1 MTLLE
6 VVELTKRFGGIIAV
20 NNVSFKIE
28 KGEIVGLIGPNGSG
42 KTTLVNLIS
51 GYYKPDG
58 RRIIFEERDITNLP
72 PEKRAK
78 LGISRTFQNPRVVES
93 MTALLNVAYAI
104 LGTRGE
110 KMSLAEAGA
119 EAMYYLEIFDLLKK
133 RDTLAKDLAI
143 YELRLLEL
151 ARALA
156 TEPKLLMIDEAMAG
170 LNPAEADNV
179 VRVIERIREEFDL
192 TIIWIEHVLR
202 VLMRSVERVL
212 VMDEGRLIA
221 DGPPEEVTNKPE
233 VIEAYIGA
241 EEEV

>member
-1 MTLLE
+1 MLLE

-28 KGEIVGLIGPNGSG
+28 KGELVGLIGPNGSG

-58 RRIIFEERDITNLP
+58 GRIAFKGKDVTKLP

-78 LGISRTFQNPRVVES
+78 LGISRTFQNPRVVEN
-93 MTALLNVAYAI
+93 MTALLNVTYAI

-110 KMSLAEAGA
+110 KMSLAEASA
-119 EAMYYLEIFDLLKK
+119 EAMYYLDIFDLLKK
-133 RDTLAKDLAI
+133 RDTLAKDLAL

-156 TEPKLLMIDEAMAG
+156 TEPTLLMIDEAMAG
-170 LNPAEADNV
+170 LNPAEADDV
-179 VRVIERIREEFDL
+179 AKMIERIREEFDL
-192 TIIWIEHVLR
+192 TIIWIEHILR

-221 DGPPEEVTNKPE
+221 DGSPEDVTKRPE
-233 VIEAYIGA
+233 VVEAYIGV
-241 EEEV
+241 EEA